1 MTRPG
6 TEHRERLVAALQAD
20 LVGPDAGVWNAPE
33 DLPIAPSRWYL
44 TGFLACEIDREPQ
57 DPEVD
62 DDAGSGDDVDE
73 GPAPVAP
80 ESNGRQRK
88 VYPASAGLSFLLP
101 PVGTAD
107 GPLSV
112 EVRFATYARVPVE
125 GAEAAGRKRVWR
137 RTPHSVVVDLGLE
150 TLIAGLALPGFPGV
164 RLEGC
169 VEVLAA
175 SIAGLSAGTR
185 AVSLF
190 IVNAQPKGEDGA
202 QDEAWLF
209 QVEVAVRPPA
219 GSSFLARPDPRAAAG
234 DDPDEKISDLRF
246 RERLSY
252 AVGHGVGVEE
262 APDRVAI
269 AWIPRATVRR
279 VVPADVD
286 GVQLGMEVLAAL
298 EDPQALR
305 DALTPLVAE
314 YRRWIEDRAAET
326 FTGSGAHQRTQTQAK
341 LLHQARIAADRLA
354 AGIDAL
360 CNDDEARRAFAL
372 MNRAM
377 ALAAR
382 QRSPERYTGDTVP
395 SWRPFQLGFVLL
407 NAAGLVVETH
417 EDRETLDLLFF
428 PTGGG
433 KTEAY
438 LGVIGLALL
447 LRRLRG
453 GHRPDGGLGVAV
465 LLRYTLRLLTL
476 DQLGRAAT
484 LICALEVLRRGVEP
498 FGQEGRGRAPEDGLG
513 GLPFAVGL
521 WVGKSATANTLRE
534 AARAVDDF
542 KNGRG
547 PTPFPLTG
555 CPWCAAKI
563 EAKGMTVRPT
573 STEPTRIEVAC
584 VAPGCAFNAR
594 AGGLPVVFVDEQIYR
609 ELPAFIVATVDKFA
623 MLPWRAAAGAL
634 FGRVHSRQGQ
644 RFFGTADSP
653 GPSRGAEP
661 LPLGLRPPE
670 LVVQDEVHLI
680 AGPLGTLTGL
690 YEAAIDVLCQFE
702 RPDGARVRP
711 KIVAS
716 TATVRRAGEQM
727 QALFG
732 LADTQLFPPVGPSDT
747 DDFFSRVDEKAP
759 DRLYLG
765 VAAGGRPLKAVSL
778 RVYATLLAA
787 GQRLANDAGSAAA
800 DPWTTLVGY
809 FNALRELGG
818 MRRVVEDD
826 VMTRVA
832 RAEERVPTDVSAG
845 RHAGGA
851 APSGSRWLANRTLKE
866 PVELTSRAS
875 QARIQVAKDRLGKP
889 FSDEHSVDVALA
901 TNMISVG
908 LDIDRLGLMV
918 VSGQPKSTAEY
929 IQATSRVGRQHPGLV
944 VTCFSLHRPRDRSHY
959 EHFSA
964 FHAALY
970 RRVEANSLTPFS
982 APALDRG
989 LGGVLFTLARLGEPE
1004 LVPGRSVMQVAVH
1017 RPKIEAWIERF
1028 VLRAKAAMTG
1038 HDAEAEA
1045 ARTAM
1050 LRARLLSLLDQWQ
1063 AQVTEAIGAGAQR
1076 KYSELD
1082 GVADANPLMRF
1093 PTDTESPNT
1102 FVAPTSMRDVE
1113 PSVHIWLDLRPDQRS

>member
-1 MTRPG
+1 MTTSIRPG
-6 TEHRERLVAALQAD
+6 PEHRERLVAALQAD
-20 LVGPDAGVWNAPE
+20 LVGPDAGVWDAAE

-44 TGFLACEIDREPQ
+44 TGFLACEVDREPQ

-101 PVGTAD
+101 PPVAGE

-112 EVRFATYARVPVE
+112 DVRFATYLRVAVD
-125 GAEAAGRKRVWR
+125 GSRKKVWR
-137 RTPHSVVVDLGLE
+137 RTPHAVTVAMSAGAN
-150 TLIAGLALPGFPGV
+150 IAACALPNFPAV
-164 RLEGC
+164 RLEGR
-169 VEVLAA
+169 VEVLATP
-175 SIAGLSAGTR
+175 IAGLPEGTR
-185 AVSLF
+185 AVSFF
-190 IVNAQPKGEDGA
+190 IVNTQAKGPDGA

-209 QVEVAVRPPA
+209 QVEVAVQPPP
-219 GSSFLARPDPRAAAG
+219 GTRFLARPDVRAAAG
-234 DDPDEKISDLRF
+234 DDFDERTSDLRF

-252 AVGHGVGVEE
+252 AVGHGVGVDE

-269 AWIPRATVRR
+269 AWIPRSTVRR
-279 VVPADVD
+279 VVPADVRD
-286 GVQLGMEVLAAL
+286 VELHMEVLADLAGL
-298 EDPQALR
+298 PAPHGPEALR
-305 DALTPLVAE
+305 RELAPMVVE
-314 YRRWIEDRAAET
+314 YRRWIDARAAEVL
-326 FTGSGAHQRTQTQAK
+326 SGPGAALRLETRAQ
-341 LLHQARIAADRLA
+341 LLHRAGVAADRLA
-354 AGIDAL
+354 AGIEAL
-360 CNDDEARRAFAL
+360 CKDDEARRAFGL

-382 QRSPERYTGDTVP
+382 QRSPERYAGDAVP

-407 NAAGLVVETH
+407 NAAGLVDETH
-417 EDRETLDLLFF
+417 TDRETLDLLFF

-438 LGVIGLALL
+438 LGVIGLTLL

-484 LICALEVLRRGVEP
+484 LICALEVLRRGVP
-498 FGQEGRGRAPEDGLG
+498 AGAVSLG
-513 GLPFAVGL
+513 DQPFAVGL
-521 WVGKSATANTLRE
+521 WVGKSATANTLRD
-534 AARAVDDF
+534 AAKAVDDF
-542 KNGRG
+542 KNSRG

-555 CPWCAAKI
+555 CPWCATKI
-563 EAKGMTVRPT
+563 EAKGMAVRPT
-573 STEPTRIEVAC
+573 VSDPVRIEVAC
-584 VAPGCAFNAR
+584 VAPGCPFNAR

-653 GPSRGAEP
+653 VPSRGAEP
-661 LPLGLRPPE
+661 LPNGLRPPE

-690 YEAAIDVLCQFE
+690 YEAAIDVLCHFE
-702 RPDGARVRP
+702 RPGPPLPGEGGGGGVGAPIRVRP

-716 TATVRRAGEQM
+716 TATVRRASEQM

-732 LADTQLFPPVGPSDT
+732 LGDTHLFPPVGPSDL
-747 DDFFSRVDEKAP
+747 DDFFSRVDEQAP

-787 GQRLANDAGSAAA
+787 GQRLANDAGAAAA
-800 DPWTTLVGY
+800 DPWTTVVGY

-826 VMTRVA
+826 VMTRVS
-832 RAEERVPTDVSAG
+832 RAEERVPADVSTG
-845 RHAGGA
+845 
-851 APSGSRWLANRTLKE
+851 PRWLANRTLKE
-866 PVELTSRAS
+866 PVELTSRENQS
-875 QARIQVAKDRLGKP
+875 RIQVAKDRLGKP
-889 FSDEHSVDVALA
+889 FSDTHSVDVALA

-989 LGGVLFTLARLGEPE
+989 LGGVLFTLARLGEPA
-1004 LVPGRSVMQVAVH
+1004 LVPAKAAMQVAAY
-1017 RPKIEAWIERF
+1017 RPQIEAWIERF
-1028 VLRAKAAMTG
+1028 VLRARAAMTG

-1045 ARTAM
+1045 ARTAT
-1050 LRARLLSLLDQWQ
+1050 LRARLMSLLDQWQ
-1063 AQVTEAIGAGAQR
+1063 AQVTEATGAGAQR
-1076 KYSELD
+1076 KYSVLD
-1082 GVADANPLMRF
+1082 GVGRESAHAFPHGDRGAEHLCRPHLDA
-1093 PTDTESPNT
+1093 
-1102 FVAPTSMRDVE
+1102 
-1113 PSVHIWLDLRPDQRS
+1113 